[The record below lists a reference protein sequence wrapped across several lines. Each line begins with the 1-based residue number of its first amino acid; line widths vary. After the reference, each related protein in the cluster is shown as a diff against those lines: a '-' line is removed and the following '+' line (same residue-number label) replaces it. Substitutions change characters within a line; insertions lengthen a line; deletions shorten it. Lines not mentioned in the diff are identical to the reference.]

1 MRKIYSQKR
10 REQLEVLDEEVP
22 IGRKLF
28 EEIDKPTGSK
38 IVLENKEEGITERE
52 STWTGEIKGYNSFP
66 PGRAVGSGRSFIHN
80 NNGII
85 ISHWQGEFKTEDN
98 EEEEQQLT
106 FKGRDVNK
114 NGKFIVLRTYFTKS
128 ETLGWMNGLV
138 CILSGKQTSE
148 GLFKSTGYE
157 LIL

>member
-1 MRKIYSQKR
+1 M
-10 REQLEVLDEEVP
+10 LDGEIP

-28 EEIDKPTGSK
+28 EEIDKPIESN
-38 IVLENKEEGITERE
+38 IISENRDEGIIERE
-52 STWTGEIKGYNSFP
+52 STWTGDIKGYNPFP
-66 PGRAVGSGRSFIHN
+66 SGRAVGSGHSYIHD

-85 ISHWQGEFKTEDN
+85 ISHWQGEFRTEGK
-98 EEEEQQLT
+98 EEYMT

-114 NGKFIVLRTYFTKS
+114 NGKFVVLRTYFTKS

-138 CILSGKQTSE
+138 CILSGKVETST
-148 GLFKSTGYE
+148 GVFKSIGYE